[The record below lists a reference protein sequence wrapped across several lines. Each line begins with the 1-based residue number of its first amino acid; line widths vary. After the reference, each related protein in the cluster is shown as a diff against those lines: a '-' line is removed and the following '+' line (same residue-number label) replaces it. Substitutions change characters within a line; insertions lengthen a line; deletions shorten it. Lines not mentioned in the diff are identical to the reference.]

1 MAAQPG
7 PGGET
12 LDHRR
17 ERALRNE
24 EFFRGANQAILR
36 EAEPAPASE
45 PIEFLCE
52 CASLTCADRLRLA
65 PREWRNAHE
74 DDRTFVVVPGH
85 EVLEVERIVRREER
99 YTIVEKLAPPVSG
112 SAPG

>member
-1 MAAQPG
+1 MAAQPE
-7 PGGET
+7 PEDEA

-17 ERALRNE
+17 ERARRNE

-36 EAEPAPASE
+36 EAEPVPAAQ

-52 CASLTCADRLRLA
+52 CASLTCVDRLRLA

-74 DDRTFVVVPGH
+74 NDRTFVVLPGH
-85 EVLEVERIVRREER
+85 EYLDVERIVRREER
-99 YTIVEKLAPPVSG
+99 YTVVEKLPVG
-112 SAPG
+112 